1 MQKWEYLVVRT
12 FSGVVMLA
20 NGQEVG
26 TMTSGQPIG
35 QMLYEF
41 LAERG
46 DGGWEVVGIGGCSGR
61 AVGLCGGRV
70 FFGGAANYK
79 ERRGTSYI

>member
-1 MQKWEYLVVRT
+1 LVVRT
-12 FSGVVMLA
+12 FGGVVMLA

-46 DGGWEVVGIGGCSGR
+46 DGGWEVVGMAGVR
-61 AVGLCGGRV
+61 D
-70 FFGGAANYK
+70 
-79 ERRGTSYI
+79 GTEIVLKRPLQELEEELDEVTEE

>member
-1 MQKWEYLVVRT
+1 MRKWEYLVVRT
-12 FSGVVMLA
+12 FGGVVMLA

-46 DGGWEVVGIGGCSGR
+46 DGGWEVVGMAGVR
-61 AVGLCGGRV
+61 D
-70 FFGGAANYK
+70 
-79 ERRGTSYI
+79 GTEIVLKRPLQELEEELEETTEE

>member
-12 FSGVVMLA
+12 FGGVVMLA

-46 DGGWEVVGIGGCSGR
+46 DGGWEVVGMAGVR
-61 AVGLCGGRV
+61 D
-70 FFGGAANYK
+70 
-79 ERRGTSYI
+79 GTEIVLKRPLQELEEELEETIEE

>member
-12 FSGVVMLA
+12 FGGVVMLA

-46 DGGWEVVGIGGCSGR
+46 DGGWEVVGMAGVR
-61 AVGLCGGRV
+61 D
-70 FFGGAANYK
+70 
-79 ERRGTSYI
+79 GTEIVLKRPLLELEEELDEVTEE

>member
-12 FSGVVMLA
+12 FGGVVMLA

-46 DGGWEVVGIGGCSGR
+46 DGGWEVVGMAGVR
-61 AVGLCGGRV
+61 D
-70 FFGGAANYK
+70 
-79 ERRGTSYI
+79 GTEIVLKRPLKNWKKNWMR

>member
-12 FSGVVMLA
+12 FGGVVMLA

-46 DGGWEVVGIGGCSGR
+46 DGGWEVVGMAGVR
-61 AVGLCGGRV
+61 D
-70 FFGGAANYK
+70 
-79 ERRGTSYI
+79 GTEIVLKRPLQELEEELEETTEE

>member
-12 FSGVVMLA
+12 FGGVVMLA

-46 DGGWEVVGIGGCSGR
+46 DGGWEVVGMAGVR
-61 AVGLCGGRV
+61 D
-70 FFGGAANYK
+70 
-79 ERRGTSYI
+79 GTEIVLKRPLQELGEELDEVTEE

>member
-12 FSGVVMLA
+12 FGGVVMLA

-46 DGGWEVVGIGGCSGR
+46 DGGWEVVGMAGVR
-61 AVGLCGGRV
+61 D
-70 FFGGAANYK
+70 
-79 ERRGTSYI
+79 GTEIVLKRPLGELEEELEETTEE

>member
-1 MQKWEYLVVRT
+1 MRKWEYLVVRT
-12 FSGVVMLA
+12 FGGVVMLA

-46 DGGWEVVGIGGCSGR
+46 DGGWEVVGMAGVR
-61 AVGLCGGRV
+61 D
-70 FFGGAANYK
+70 
-79 ERRGTSYI
+79 GTEIVLKRPLQELEEELDEVTEE

>member
-12 FSGVVMLA
+12 FGGVVMLA

-46 DGGWEVVGIGGCSGR
+46 DGGWEVVGMAGVR
-61 AVGLCGGRV
+61 D
-70 FFGGAANYK
+70 
-79 ERRGTSYI
+79 GTEIVLKRPLQELEEELEETSEVQ

>member
-12 FSGVVMLA
+12 FGGVVMLA

-46 DGGWEVVGIGGCSGR
+46 DGGWEVVGMAGVR
-61 AVGLCGGRV
+61 D
-70 FFGGAANYK
+70 
-79 ERRGTSYI
+79 GTEIVLKRPMQELEEELDEVTEE

>member
-12 FSGVVMLA
+12 FGGVVMLA

-46 DGGWEVVGIGGCSGR
+46 DGGWEVVGMAGVRDGTEIVLKR
-61 AVGLCGGRV
+61 PLQELEEGLDEV
-70 FFGGAANYK
+70 T
-79 ERRGTSYI
+79 EE

>member
-12 FSGVVMLA
+12 FGGVVMLA

-46 DGGWEVVGIGGCSGR
+46 DGGWEVVGMAGVR
-61 AVGLCGGRV
+61 D
-70 FFGGAANYK
+70 
-79 ERRGTSYI
+79 GTEIVLKRPLQEFEEELDEVTEE

>member
-12 FSGVVMLA
+12 FGGVVMLT

-46 DGGWEVVGIGGCSGR
+46 DGGWEVVGMAGVR
-61 AVGLCGGRV
+61 D
-70 FFGGAANYK
+70 
-79 ERRGTSYI
+79 GTEIVLKRPLQELEEITEE

>member
-12 FSGVVMLA
+12 FGGVVMLA

-46 DGGWEVVGIGGCSGR
+46 DGGWEVVGMAGVR
-61 AVGLCGGRV
+61 D
-70 FFGGAANYK
+70 
-79 ERRGTSYI
+79 GTEIVLKRPLQELEEELEEITEE

>member
-12 FSGVVMLA
+12 FGGVVMLA

-46 DGGWEVVGIGGCSGR
+46 DGGWEVVGMAGVR
-61 AVGLCGGRV
+61 D
-70 FFGGAANYK
+70 
-79 ERRGTSYI
+79 GTEIVLKRPLQELEEEFEETIEE

>member
-12 FSGVVMLA
+12 FGGVVMLA

-46 DGGWEVVGIGGCSGR
+46 DGGWEVVGMAGVR
-61 AVGLCGGRV
+61 D
-70 FFGGAANYK
+70 
-79 ERRGTSYI
+79 GTEIVLKRPLQELEEELDEVTEK

>member
-12 FSGVVMLA
+12 FGGIVMLA

-46 DGGWEVVGIGGCSGR
+46 DGGWEVVGMAGVR
-61 AVGLCGGRV
+61 D
-70 FFGGAANYK
+70 
-79 ERRGTSYI
+79 GTEIVLKRPMQELEEELDEVTGE

>member
-12 FSGVVMLA
+12 FGGVVMLA

-46 DGGWEVVGIGGCSGR
+46 DGGWEVVGMAGVR
-61 AVGLCGGRV
+61 D
-70 FFGGAANYK
+70 
-79 ERRGTSYI
+79 GTEIVLKRPLQELEEELEATTEE

>member
-46 DGGWEVVGIGGCSGR
+46 DGGWEVVGMAGVR
-61 AVGLCGGRV
+61 D
-70 FFGGAANYK
+70 
-79 ERRGTSYI
+79 GTEIVLKRPLQELEEELEEITEE

>member
-12 FSGVVMLA
+12 FGGVVMLA

-46 DGGWEVVGIGGCSGR
+46 DGGWEVVGMAGVR
-61 AVGLCGGRV
+61 D
-70 FFGGAANYK
+70 
-79 ERRGTSYI
+79 GTEIVLKRPLQELEEELAETTEE

>member
-12 FSGVVMLA
+12 FGGIVMLA

-46 DGGWEVVGIGGCSGR
+46 DGGWEVVGMAGVR
-61 AVGLCGGRV
+61 D
-70 FFGGAANYK
+70 
-79 ERRGTSYI
+79 GTEIVLKRPLQELEEELEETTEE

>member
-12 FSGVVMLA
+12 FGGVVMLA

-46 DGGWEVVGIGGCSGR
+46 DGGWEVVGMAGVR
-61 AVGLCGGRV
+61 D
-70 FFGGAANYK
+70 
-79 ERRGTSYI
+79 GTEIVLKRPLQELEEELEETSELQ

>member
-12 FSGVVMLA
+12 FGGVVMLA

-46 DGGWEVVGIGGCSGR
+46 DGGWEVVGMAGVR
-61 AVGLCGGRV
+61 D
-70 FFGGAANYK
+70 
-79 ERRGTSYI
+79 GTEIVLKRPVQELGEELDEVTEE

>member
-12 FSGVVMLA
+12 FGGVVMLA

-46 DGGWEVVGIGGCSGR
+46 DGGWEVVGMAGVR
-61 AVGLCGGRV
+61 D
-70 FFGGAANYK
+70 
-79 ERRGTSYI
+79 GTEIVLKRPLQELEEELEEIIEE

>member
-12 FSGVVMLA
+12 FGGVVMLA

-46 DGGWEVVGIGGCSGR
+46 DGGWEVVGMAGVRDGTEIVLKR
-61 AVGLCGGRV
+61 PLQELEEGLEEITE
-70 FFGGAANYK
+70 K
-79 ERRGTSYI
+79 

>member
-12 FSGVVMLA
+12 FGGVVMLA

-46 DGGWEVVGIGGCSGR
+46 DGGWEVVGMAGVR
-61 AVGLCGGRV
+61 D
-70 FFGGAANYK
+70 
-79 ERRGTSYI
+79 GTEIVLKRPLQELEEELGEVTEE

>member
-12 FSGVVMLA
+12 FGGVVMLA

-46 DGGWEVVGIGGCSGR
+46 DGGWEVVGMAGVR
-61 AVGLCGGRV
+61 D
-70 FFGGAANYK
+70 
-79 ERRGTSYI
+79 GTEIVLKRPLQELEEELDEVIEE

>member
-12 FSGVVMLA
+12 FGGVVMLA

-41 LAERG
+41 LSERG
-46 DGGWEVVGIGGCSGR
+46 DGGWEVVGMAGVR
-61 AVGLCGGRV
+61 D
-70 FFGGAANYK
+70 
-79 ERRGTSYI
+79 GTEIVLKRPMQELEEELDEVTEE